1 MCWCYKNNKL
11 IHVIIN
17 KIRCSLEDKCILE
30 GLEKG
35 EAKVFEYI
43 FKKYFKLLVVY
54 AKTYVED
61 IDLAQDITQDIFVK
75 IYEKRESLSVYT
87 SLKSYLYTSIRN
99 KCFDYLKL
107 EKIHRLHK
115 ETIKQT
121 SSEIDE
127 DEDKISEIELQEKIA
142 IAIGKLPEQNQLI
155 FRLSRLEGKTNQEIA
170 DTLGLSKRTVE
181 THISNA
187 LKKLRILLLI
197 TIFLSFLMFFT

>member
-1 MCWCYKNNKL
+1 VCWCYKNNKL

>member
-1 MCWCYKNNKL
+1 
-11 IHVIIN
+11 
-17 KIRCSLEDKCILE
+17 LEDKCILE